1 MKTKLILTGFALIAF
16 VAMAVAQEQPAKT
29 QAAQTTSGTF
39 VDANNDG
46 VCDNFTQN
54 RQGQGQGKGLNQ
66 NNKANIRQGQGY
78 RKGNGKCNGQGQG
91 KAQGLRNG
99 KGNQANF
106 VDENKNGVCDR
117 RE

>member
-16 VAMAVAQEQPAKT
+16 IAMANAQEQPAKT
-29 QAAQTTSGTF
+29 QAPQTASGTF

-66 NNKANIRQGQGY
+66 KNKTNNRQGQGY
-78 RKGNGKCNGQGQG
+78 RKGNGKCLGQG
-91 KAQGLRNG
+91 KGQGLRNG
-99 KGNQANF
+99 KGSAANF
-106 VDENKNGVCDR
+106 VDANKNGVCDR